1 MQFYNQGLYTDCAG
15 LLTSSGGA
23 FPGSS
28 LFEIPKNGIPLNKLV
43 IGKPA
48 TAADASNG
56 FMDPA
61 TLGSCVKQAK
71 AKGWNAGVM
80 VWQVRR
86 LPLYSLSCVLCLT
99 IFVCSSPT
107 PTRPGS
113 SPRRAVRSKRVLA
126 RLLTPYRHE
135 RRAHPSHPR

>member
-48 TAADASNG
+48 VAADATSG
-56 FMDPA
+56 GYIDPSTLA
-61 TLGSCVKQAK
+61 TCVSQAK
-71 AKGWNAGVM
+71 SKGWNAGVM
-80 VWQVRR
+80 SWEVR
-86 LPLYSLSCVLCLT
+86 
-99 IFVCSSPT
+99 
-107 PTRPGS
+107 
-113 SPRRAVRSKRVLA
+113 
-126 RLLTPYRHE
+126 
-135 RRAHPSHPR
+135 

>member
-48 TAADASNG
+48 TTKDATNG
-56 FMDPA
+56 FMDTT
-61 TLGSCVKQAK
+61 TLAGCLQQAK
-71 AKGWNAGVM
+71 AKNWNTGAM
-80 VWQVRR
+80 VWQV
-86 LPLYSLSCVLCLT
+86 S
-99 IFVCSSPT
+99 
-107 PTRPGS
+107 
-113 SPRRAVRSKRVLA
+113 
-126 RLLTPYRHE
+126 RHVY
-135 RRAHPSHPR
+135 AL